1 MAEVN
6 QSDRSSLSCR
16 ILFRTAFLAFLCAA
30 PLLAQK
36 TPEPSLPKYDLHTES
51 KMKGTVEEVKIPA
64 KGREK
69 EIVHLLLKTETETV
83 DVYLCPQSFLVD
95 MGVSF
100 SKGDGVVL
108 TGSKV
113 KQGEVDLTLAR
124 EVVKGN
130 ETLVLRDEK
139 GTPVWNWRH

>member
-1 MAEVN
+1 VFHDPGKASGVRRARTSADPACAE
-6 QSDRSSLSCR
+6 D
-16 ILFRTAFLAFLCAA
+16 
-30 PLLAQK
+30 
-36 TPEPSLPKYDLHTES
+36 PEPSLPKYDLHTES
-51 KMKGTVEEVKIPA
+51 KMKGTVEEVKIPP

-69 EIVHLLLKTETETV
+69 EIAHLLLKTETDTV

-95 MGVSF
+95 MGVIF
-100 SKGDGVVL
+100 SKGDGLVL

-139 GTPVWNWRH
+139 GNPVWNWRH

>member
-139 GTPVWNWRH
+139 GNPVWNWRH

>member
-69 EIVHLLLKTETETV
+69 EIVHLLLKTETDTV

-130 ETLVLRDEK
+130 ETLILRDEK
-139 GTPVWNWRH
+139 GNPVWNWRH

>member
-1 MAEVN
+1 MDTGNVPFADAPIVPFSAFPWKEGP
-6 QSDRSSLSCR
+6 
-16 ILFRTAFLAFLCAA
+16 FLAFLCAA

-51 KMKGTVEEVKIPA
+51 KMKGTVEEVKLPP

-69 EIVHLLLKTETETV
+69 EIAHLLLKTETDTV

-108 TGSKV
+108 TG
-113 KQGEVDLTLAR
+113 
-124 EVVKGN
+124 
-130 ETLVLRDEK
+130 
-139 GTPVWNWRH
+139 

>member
-130 ETLVLRDEK
+130 ETLILRDEK
-139 GTPVWNWRH
+139 GNPVWNWRH